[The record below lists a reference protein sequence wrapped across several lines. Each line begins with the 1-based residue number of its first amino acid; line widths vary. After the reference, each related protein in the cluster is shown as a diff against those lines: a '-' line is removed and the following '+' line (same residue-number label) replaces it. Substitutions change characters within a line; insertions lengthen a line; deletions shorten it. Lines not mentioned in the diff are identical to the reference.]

1 MSTEVEK
8 LQWRRN
14 KVLELSSEGRS
25 QPQIASILKVS
36 LGTVNSDLQHLK
48 RLAKAN
54 ISKYVNETLPLEYET
69 CLIGLNAILAK
80 RWNNA
85 NNPHSNERD
94 RLQAISVSM
103 QAYSMKIDLLTNAT
117 VVDRAVKFVDNHR
130 NKGLIRQNCEVIKD
144 DATEPVKV
152 LTNSAF

>member
-1 MSTEVEK
+1 MER
-8 LQWRRN
+8 LRWRRN
-14 KVLELSSEGRS
+14 TVLELSSEGRN

-36 LGTVNSDLQHLK
+36 LGTVNRDLQHLK

-54 ISKYVNETLPLEYET
+54 ISKYINETLRLEYET

-80 RWNNA
+80 TWDIA

-103 QAYSMKIDLLTNAT
+103 QAYSIQA
-117 VVDRAVKFVDNHR
+117 
-130 NKGLIRQNCEVIKD
+130 
-144 DATEPVKV
+144 
-152 LTNSAF
+152 

>member
-1 MSTEVEK
+1 
-8 LQWRRN
+8 
-14 KVLELSSEGRS
+14 
-25 QPQIASILKVS
+25 
-36 LGTVNSDLQHLK
+36 LK

-54 ISKYVNETLPLEYET
+54 ISKYINETLPLEYET

-80 RWNNA
+80 TWDIA

-117 VVDRAVKFVDNHR
+117 VVERAVQFVER
-130 NKGLIRQNCEVIKD
+130 NKGLIYQNNQEISD
-144 DATEPVKV
+144 DAT
-152 LTNSAF
+152 

>member
-1 MSTEVEK
+1 VESLSTEAER

-25 QPQIASILKVS
+25 QPQIASILHVG
-36 LGTVNSDLQHLK
+36 LATVNRDLQHLK

-54 ISKYVNETLPLEYET
+54 ISKYINETLPLEYET
-69 CLIGLNAILAK
+69 CLIGLNSILSK
-80 RWNNA
+80 TWDIA

-94 RLQAISVSM
+94 RLQAISIGM

-117 VVDRAVKFVDNHR
+117 VVERAVQFVDR
-130 NKGLIRQNCEVIKD
+130 NRDLISQNNQVIGG
-144 DATEPVKV
+144 
-152 LTNSAF
+152 

>member
-1 MSTEVEK
+1 VERLSTEVER

-14 KVLELSSEGRS
+14 KVLQLSSEGRS
-25 QPQIASILKVS
+25 QPQIASILQVS
-36 LGTVNSDLQHLK
+36 LGTVNRDLQHLK

-54 ISKYVNETLPLEYET
+54 ISKYINETLPLEYET

-80 RWNNA
+80 TWDIA

-103 QAYSMKIDLLTNAT
+103 EAYRMKIDLLTNAT
-117 VVDRAVKFVDNHR
+117 VVERAVHFVDR
-130 NKGLIRQNCEVIKD
+130 NRGLIFENNELATDNKD
-144 DATEPVKV
+144 DTSEPIQN
-152 LTNSAF
+152 T